1 MRPTPT
7 ERFSRSRR
15 GLRDSVTI
23 TNDEIGESA
32 NRGLGGDLAIDAIRG
47 AIIEDRTTATALAN
61 EFYAR
66 IRKEDPE
73 IGSFLSLCEERA
85 RRQAGLIDQMSAEGK
100 PLPPLAGIPVAIKDV
115 MVTSGV
121 RTTAGSK
128 ILDNFIPPYDCTAV
142 ARLEAAGAG
151 ILGKLNCD
159 EFAMGSSTENSA
171 YYPVHNPRDK
181 SRVPGGSS
189 GGSAAAVAAEMAV
202 ATLGSDTGGSLRQP
216 ASFCGVVGLKPTY
229 GRVSRYGLI
238 AFASSLDH
246 IGPFAKTVKDV
257 ALMLRTIAGRDP
269 MDSTSADVPVP
280 DYVAELEKPVRGLKL
295 GVAKEYFGDGL
306 DDEVRHAVES
316 AIDKLKSLGCE
327 VVPISLPHT
336 PYAIPTYY
344 LIATAEASANLARY
358 DGVRYSARAA
368 GVKSLPE
375 MYRRSRDEGFGAEV
389 KRRIMLGTYALSA
402 GYYDAYYLK
411 AQKVRTLLTRDFEEA
426 FRKVDAIVTPTSPTA
441 AFRLGEKSNDP
452 LAMYLA
458 DIYTVTADLAGI
470 PGISIPCGETK
481 EKLPIGLQILGKH
494 FDEATIL
501 RVAQAS
507 EKAA

>member
-1 MRPTPT
+1 MELTKLSIDTARSAVQ
-7 ERFSRSRR
+7 ERK
-15 GLRDSVTI
+15 T
-23 TNDEIGESA
+23 
-32 NRGLGGDLAIDAIRG
+32 
-47 AIIEDRTTATALAN
+47 TALALA
-61 EFYAR
+61 EAHYAR
-66 IRKEDPE
+66 IQKEDGQ
-73 IGSFLSLCEERA
+73 IGAFLTLSKERA
-85 RRQAGLIDQMSAEGK
+85 LEQADRIDRMAAEGK
-100 PLPPLAGIPVAIKDV
+100 LLPPLGGVPVGIKDV
-115 MVTSGV
+115 MSTRGV

-128 ILDNFIPPYDCTAV
+128 ILGKYISPHDCTAV
-142 ARLEAAGAG
+142 ARMEAAGAVV
-151 ILGKLNCD
+151 LGKTNCD
-159 EFAMGSSTENSA
+159 EFAMGSSNENSA
-171 YYPVHNPRDK
+171 FHPVRNPRDLG
-181 SRVPGGSS
+181 RVPGGSS
-189 GGSAAAVAAEMAV
+189 GGSAAAVAADMAV
-202 ATLGSDTGGSLRQP
+202 VALGSDTGGSIRQP
-216 ASFCGVVGLKPTY
+216 ASFCGVVGLMPTY

-246 IGPFAKTVKDV
+246 IGPLAKSVKDAAIV
-257 ALMLRTIAGRDP
+257 LRTIAGRDP

-327 VVPISLPHT
+327 IVPVSLPHT

-344 LIATAEASANLARY
+344 LIATAEASSNLARY
-358 DGVRYSARAA
+358 DGVRYSYRAA
-368 GVKSLPE
+368 GVKSLSE

-411 AQKVRTLLTRDFEEA
+411 AQKVRTLLARDFEEA

-470 PGISIPCGETK
+470 PGISVPCGETR

-501 RVAQAS
+501 RVAHAYEQS
-507 EKAA
+507 